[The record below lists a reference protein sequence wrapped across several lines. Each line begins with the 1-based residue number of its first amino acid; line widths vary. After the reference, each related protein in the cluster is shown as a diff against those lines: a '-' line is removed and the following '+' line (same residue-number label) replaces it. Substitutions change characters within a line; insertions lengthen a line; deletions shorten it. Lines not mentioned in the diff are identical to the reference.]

1 MSSPSLYL
9 LGQPRIQVG
18 VSQVRLPTRRAL
30 ALCAYLALEGPST
43 RARLISL
50 LWEDHQESAARV
62 NLRQELRRIRSTPL
76 GACLKAEGDTLFL
89 AAELEVDVQLFLR
102 HAAELEYAAALREY
116 SGPLLGG
123 TNVLDAPE
131 LQGWLDLQRERLH
144 QRFAGM
150 AEAQAGLLEAA
161 GELRGALELWQM
173 LLRGDELHE
182 RWHAEAIRLHLRLG
196 DREAALKQ
204 FERCQRVLQ
213 AELGLAPLPETLR
226 LAQEA
231 RRARPAPG
239 LPTPAPPAAPA
250 PAFSLVGRRDIWATL
265 KQRPPVVLL
274 LGEPGIGKTALARA
288 AAGLTKVLILLGQ
301 ELAVNTP
308 FSPATAAL
316 ERHLSGLTDA
326 ERSALL
332 PLLPGKDLPPDP
344 ALRAGFRRAVA
355 GIIGDRL
362 GADGILLLEDL
373 HWFDSATCEVLPEV
387 LSRCRQVGTWVIA
400 TARPHELAHNPAA
413 THLLPTDTLRVT
425 LGPLGQADLSR
436 LVHDWTGHAP
446 DNDFLQW
453 LEDASAGNPL
463 SVRETLRLLRVAQG
477 EGPLSVPPE
486 SEAAPVRALILR
498 RIEHLGAPSKRVL
511 EAASVC
517 SGAFSVTE
525 LAKTTALDEWTCLEL
540 LEDAELAGILEEDG
554 GLYRFAH
561 DLMRRAALSSLSP
574 ARAALLHRH
583 MAAVLEKSGGSPS
596 RLAQHLE
603 AAGGDASGWWWKAAL
618 AAEQYYA
625 YPQALTHSQRALEGQ
640 LSPELRLGIHRRRLL
655 WWRTTDNRQGWQT
668 EVERLEALAY
678 REGASVWWIEARLA
692 RLDWLFNGGRYHE
705 VLALGAS
712 MLSDPN
718 ASAEQHARALLE
730 YGNAHVYL
738 GRHGEAQLHLR
749 EALNLDGITLDA
761 QPELYGRLHHS
772 LTASALE
779 TGNLGMAREHA
790 ELTRQGFER
799 AGSRMGQLRSLF
811 NSFAIADRSGVLD
824 EARTFGMLA
833 LELTRDMEDRTHE
846 RVALFNLTSLAIKAD
861 EIETAQSLMVEV
873 EVMIENEADKRI
885 IWWAKLHR
893 AEIARMTGKL
903 GKAAVLMNEVRLEA
917 KLDRNESYCS
927 KSRLE
932 ISELLM
938 DVGLVE
944 QAQAL
949 ITSEESSLESDLPDR
964 KIIDA
969 RLLGCK
975 GKHREAAERL
985 AYLLHA
991 EHLEESRTHDRLVLH
1006 LANALLGAQQPLE
1019 AETLLA
1025 EETLSDTPAIRAR
1038 KAALRLRLAASQ
1050 DNLEAAQTLLA
1061 SGHVPPIE
1069 RLELL
1074 DALSRLDTGYLEQA
1088 VKLRRQ
1094 LLASLL
1100 PALKTAWPQLS
1111 HVDNG
1116 VCEP

>member
-9 LGQPRIQVG
+9 LGQSRIQVG

-30 ALCAYLALEGPST
+30 ALCAYLALEGVTT
-43 RARLISL
+43 RSRLIAL
-50 LWEDHQESAARV
+50 LWEDHEESAARV
-62 NLRQELRRIRSTPL
+62 NLRQELRRIRTTPL
-76 GACLKAEGDTLFL
+76 GACLKAEGDHLFL
-89 AAELEVDVQLFLR
+89 ADELEVDVQRFWQ
-102 HAAELEYAAALREY
+102 HTAGLEYAAALREY
-116 SGPLLGG
+116 SGPLLGD
-123 TNVLDAPE
+123 TDLQDAPA
-131 LQGWLDLQRERLH
+131 LQDWLDSQRERL
-144 QRFAGM
+144 QQGWVSTVT
-150 AEAQAGLLEAA
+150 AQAGVLEA
-161 GELRGALELWQM
+161 GDDLRGALGLWHT

-196 DREAALKQ
+196 EREAALKQ
-204 FERCQRVLQ
+204 FERCRAVLQ
-213 AELGLAPLPETLR
+213 DELGLSPLPETLR

-231 RRARPAPG
+231 RRAQLAPS

-288 AAGLTKVLILLGQ
+288 AAGRTKVLILLGQ

-316 ERHLSGLTDA
+316 ERHLSGLTEA
-326 ERSALL
+326 ERSTLL
-332 PLLPGKDLPPDP
+332 PLLPGRDLPPDP
-344 ALRAGFRRAVA
+344 TLWASFRRAVA
-355 GIIGDRL
+355 RIIGDRL

-400 TARPHELAHNPAA
+400 TARPHELAHHPAA
-413 THLLPTDTLRVT
+413 HLLPPDTLKLT
-425 LGPLGQADLSR
+425 LGPLAHADLSR

-446 DNDFLQW
+446 GDDFVQW
-453 LEDASAGNPL
+453 LSEATAGNPL
-463 SVRETLRLLRVAQG
+463 SVRETLRLLRSTQG
-477 EGPLSVPPE
+477 EGPLSALPE
-486 SEAAPVRALILR
+486 SEAAPVRALILT
-498 RIEHLGAPSKRVL
+498 RIEHLGAQSRRVL

-517 SGAFSVTE
+517 VGAFSVSE
-525 LAKTTALDEWTCLEL
+525 LAGTTALDEWACLEL
-540 LEDAELAGILEEDG
+540 LEGAELAGILEADG

-561 DLMRRAALSSLSP
+561 DLMRRAVLSSLSP

-603 AAGGDASGWWWKAAL
+603 LAGDDASGWWWKAAL

-625 YPQALTHSQRALEGQ
+625 YPQALLHSQRALEGQ
-640 LSPELRLGIHRRRLL
+640 LDPELRLGIHRRRLL
-655 WWRTTDNRQGWQT
+655 WWRTTDNHVGWQT

-678 REGASVWWIEARLA
+678 REGAAREWIEARLA
-692 RLDWLFNGGRYHE
+692 RLEWLFHGAKYHQ
-705 VLALGAS
+705 VLDLGAA
-712 MLSDPN
+712 LLQDPN
-718 ASAEQHARALLE
+718 ATTEQHARALLE

-738 GRHGEAQLHLR
+738 GRHKDAQRHLR
-749 EALNLDGITLDA
+749 EGLALEGITLEA
-761 QPELYGRLHHS
+761 YPELYGRLHHS

-779 TGNLGMAREHA
+779 TGNLSMAREHA
-790 ELTRQGFER
+790 ELARQGFER

-811 NSFAIADRSGVLD
+811 NSFDLAYRSGELQ
-824 EARTFGMLA
+824 EAREFGVLA
-833 LELTRDMEDRTHE
+833 LDLTRDMEDKQCERT
-846 RVALFNLTSLAIKAD
+846 ALFNLTSLAIKA
-861 EIETAQSLMVEV
+861 EEVERAESLMIEV
-873 EVMIENEADKRI
+873 EVMIENEADQRI

-893 AEIARMTGKL
+893 SEIARMTGSL
-903 GKAAVLMNEVRLEA
+903 GEAAVLMNEVLLEA
-917 KLDRNESYCS
+917 ELDKNESYIS
-927 KSRLE
+927 KAKLE
-932 ISELLM
+932 MSELLM
-938 DVGLVE
+938 DAGLVE

-949 ITSEESSLESDLPDR
+949 ASNEKSSLEPDLPDR

-969 RLLGCK
+969 RLLGFN
-975 GKHREAAERL
+975 GHYREAANALKKVLRS
-985 AYLLHA
+985 

-1006 LANALLGAQQPLE
+1006 LANALLAAEQRSE
-1019 AETLLA
+1019 AEALLA
-1025 EETLSDTPAIRAR
+1025 EEKLGSTPSIQAR
-1038 KAALRLRLAASQ
+1038 KASLILLLGADRDAI
-1050 DNLEAAQTLLA
+1050 DAAQTLLA
-1061 SGHVPPIE
+1061 SGNVPPIE

-1074 DALSRLDTGYLEQA
+1074 GALSEVDNSYLKQA

-1094 LLASLL
+1094 LLALLL

-1116 VCEP
+1116 VCEQ